1 MTKFQASRF
10 ILAVLLTVSFAFSQE
25 GAGVPAGS
33 IQARAPGAA
42 RYNQSGDRMVDFFD
56 IHAAELRS
64 VMRQISAYSGIDI
77 VVSDAAKVNVTL
89 SVTNK
94 SWREILSV
102 VCMVYN
108 LAYVQEQ
115 SFIYVMTAAEAAAR
129 GIGRGADGAITG
141 TPGAAPS
148 ALAPIMP
155 NAAVEMLSPLVREVI
170 PLRYTT
176 AAEMSPAITPFLS
189 QRGRL
194 TPVQHTNALIIVDT
208 DENLQQIKH
217 LLGQIDIQT
226 PQISISCKIIEV
238 SSEAL
243 QQIGVNWGYT
253 DVANNITAGQFW
265 SEGGAPLFNPLGHMF
280 TYGFLSPEKFG
291 VALDYLFQ
299 DNNAEII
306 AQPQITTLNNKEAT
320 IFMGQQIPINTLDE
334 AGNTVT
340 QMVNAGTRL
349 TVTPYVSGDGK
360 IMLSLNPSKESYTPT
375 AQGPVINEQSATTNV
390 LVNNGET
397 VMIAG
402 LTSNEMLNTE
412 RGIPV
417 LKDIPILGHLF
428 KWSSTEVRKRDLIIF
443 VTPHIINAGI

>member
-1 MTKFQASRF
+1 MTKIQASRF
-10 ILAVLLTVSFAFSQE
+10 VLAVLLTVSIAFSQE

-33 IQARAPGAA
+33 IQAATPGGV
-42 RYNQSGDRMVDFFD
+42 RYNQSGDRIVDFFD

-64 VMRQISAYSGIDI
+64 VMRQISAYSGIDV
-77 VVSDAAKVNVTL
+77 VVSDAAKATVTL

-94 SWREILSV
+94 SWREILSI

-108 LAYVQEQ
+108 LAYIQEQ
-115 SFIYVMTAAEAAAR
+115 SFIYVMPAAEAAAR
-129 GIGRGADGAITG
+129 GINRGPDGAVTG
-141 TPGAAPS
+141 TGEAPS
-148 ALAPIMP
+148 TLTPIP
-155 NAAVEMLSPLVREVI
+155 GPAAEMLSPLVREVV

-189 QRGRL
+189 QRGRM

-217 LLGQIDIQT
+217 LIGQIDIQT

-238 SSEAL
+238 SSEVM
-243 QQIGVNWGYT
+243 QQIGINWHYT
-253 DVANNITAGQFW
+253 DAANNITAGQFW
-265 SEGGAPLFNPLGHMF
+265 GGEDGMPMFNPLGHMF
-280 TYGFLSPEKFG
+280 TYGLLSPEKFG
-291 VALDYLFQ
+291 IALDYLFH
-299 DNNAEII
+299 DNNTEMV

-320 IFMGQQIPINTLDE
+320 IFMGQQIPINTLDD
-334 AGNTVT
+334 AGNTIT

-360 IMLSLNPSKESYTPT
+360 IMLSLSPSKESYAPTP
-375 AQGPVINEQSATTNV
+375 QGPVINEQSANTNV

-402 LTSNEMLNTE
+402 LTSNEKMNTE

-417 LKDIPILGHLF
+417 LKDIPVLGHLF
-428 KWSSTEVRKRDLIIF
+428 KWSSTEARKRDLIIF
-443 VTPHIINAGI
+443 VTPHIIHSGI